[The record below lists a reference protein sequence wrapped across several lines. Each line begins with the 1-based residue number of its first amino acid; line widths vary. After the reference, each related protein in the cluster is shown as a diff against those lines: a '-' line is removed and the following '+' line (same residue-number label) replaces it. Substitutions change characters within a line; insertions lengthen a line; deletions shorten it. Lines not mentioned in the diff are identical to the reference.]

1 MAERRVGTIAE
12 SPRREIYFEYSPE
25 WLLAGHS
32 ISPYFLPLT
41 PGLKREETLIFEGLF
56 GAFDDSIP
64 DGWGLLLMDRFF
76 RTKGMSPESLSP
88 LDRLSY
94 IGNHGIGALTYLP
107 VIEGVVDPCDTFNL
121 AVVAAQAERIAAGS
135 PEEVLPVLRA
145 AGGSSGGSRP
155 KVFVGFNPASGLV
168 TTERSSR
175 GIGFE
180 QWLVKFRAPFDSPD
194 AGAIEAA
201 YADMARAAGL
211 DVPPTRLFE
220 TSAGRFFGVKR
231 FDRGPAGTRIHTHTF
246 GGMVHSDFRHPNRD
260 YEEFLSVTFDLTK
273 DFAQVEQA
281 FLRAA
286 FNVMAHN
293 RDDHVRNHAFVS
305 KLNGQWALSPVY
317 DLTHSDGVN
326 GEHNLT
332 VSGNGRP
339 GSKDLLKLAVNAGIS
354 PASAKESMA
363 TVSAALSRWSVFAE
377 KAGVSE
383 ESSRRIKSSF
393 LSEA

>member
-1 MAERRVGTIAE
+1 
-12 SPRREIYFEYSPE
+12 
-25 WLLAGHS
+25 
-32 ISPYFLPLT
+32 
-41 PGLKREETLIFEGLF
+41 
-56 GAFDDSIP
+56 
-64 DGWGLLLMDRFF
+64 
-76 RTKGMSPESLSP
+76 
-88 LDRLSY
+88 
-94 IGNHGIGALTYLP
+94 
-107 VIEGVVDPCDTFNL
+107 
-121 AVVAAQAERIAAGS
+121 
-135 PEEVLPVLRA
+135 
-145 AGGSSGGSRP
+145 
-155 KVFVGFNPASGLV
+155 
-168 TTERSSR
+168 
-175 GIGFE
+175 
-180 QWLVKFRAPFDSPD
+180 
-194 AGAIEAA
+194 
-201 YADMARAAGL
+201 
-211 DVPPTRLFE
+211 
-220 TSAGRFFGVKR
+220 
-231 FDRGPAGTRIHTHTF
+231 
-246 GGMVHSDFRHPNRD
+246 MVHSDFRHPNRD